1 MLVNT
6 AQATQATQATAPT
19 SNRNNLGTKDIFLKI
34 LIAQMQNQ
42 DPLKPQDAAQQ
53 ATQLAQFNMVEQ
65 QISTNTLLG
74 DIKSG
79 IQSQSSNMATAS
91 SLIGHQAAAQSS
103 QFTFDGIAA
112 QQFNIDTTQG
122 APTATVDVVNSA
134 GQVVKTLYTGSL
146 AAGTSAVSWNGATN
160 SGATA
165 APGQYSLNITASDI
179 NGQPVASTVQITGL
193 VKAIR
198 LTPNG
203 VFADIGKTP
212 VSMANIAKIY

>member
-1 MLVNT
+1 MQVNT
-6 AQATQATQATAPT
+6 TQAAQATAQT

-65 QISTNTLLG
+65 QISTNSLLG

-79 IQSQSSNMATAS
+79 IQGQSQSMAAAS
-91 SLIGHQAAAQSS
+91 SLIGHQAAAQSDT
-103 QFTFDGIAA
+103 FTFDGVTPQQFSIDAA
-112 QQFNIDTTQG
+112 QT
-122 APTATVDVVNSA
+122 ASTATVDVVNSA
-134 GQVVKTLYTGSL
+134 GYVVKTLYTGSL
-146 AAGTSAVSWNGATN
+146 AAGTNNISWNGATN

-165 APGQYSLNITASDI
+165 TPGNYSLKVTASDI
-179 NGQPVASTVQITGL
+179 NGQPVASTAQITGL
-193 VKAIR
+193 VKAIH

-203 VFADIGKTP
+203 VFADVGNTP